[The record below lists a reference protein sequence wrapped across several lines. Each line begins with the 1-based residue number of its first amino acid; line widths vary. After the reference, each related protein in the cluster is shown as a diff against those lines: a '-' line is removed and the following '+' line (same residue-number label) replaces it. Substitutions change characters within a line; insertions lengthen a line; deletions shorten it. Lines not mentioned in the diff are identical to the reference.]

1 MSTEIQTFKGNLP
14 AHLQNVKLDDFTK
27 SFASS
32 GGSVKRISLRGR
44 VFRLVDGG
52 KEIAK
57 NTDPHLDVII
67 VNGST
72 TVQKTFHASTYSAD
86 ETSIPDCWSSDG
98 ERPDAEVENP
108 QASNCKDCP
117 NAIKGSA
124 GGTKTKCRFSQRIA
138 VVLANNPAGDVY
150 QLVVPSLSLF
160 GAGDM
165 EHMPFLQYAR
175 YVGSSGFNLN
185 MLITRLTFDTDSDVP
200 KLFFSNVE
208 FLDMETHNIA
218 VDQGQTTAAINASK
232 LGFKK
237 KDTAA
242 TAVPAMPKLVAPA
255 GSAAAKLVK
264 QVEEPE
270 QEAPPAEKPKA
281 AKAAPAAAES
291 KKASGLSTLVDEW
304 GDD

>member
-1 MSTEIQTFKGNLP
+1 MSEVQVFKGNLP
-14 AHLQNVKLDDFTK
+14 AHLQHVKLDDFTK
-27 SFASS
+27 AFTNS

-57 NTDPHLDVII
+57 NTDPHLDVIV

-72 TVQKTFHASTYSAD
+72 TVQKTFYKSDYNAE
-86 ETSIPDCWSSDG
+86 ETSTPDCWSSDG
-98 ERPDAEVENP
+98 ERPDAEVEDP

-117 NAIKGSA
+117 RAIKGS
-124 GGTKTKCRFSQRIA
+124 GGGSKAQCRFSMRVA
-138 VVLANNPAGDVY
+138 VVMMNNPGGDIY
-150 QLVVPSLSLF
+150 QLVLPSKSIF
-160 GAGDM
+160 GSGDM

-175 YVGSSGFNLN
+175 FVGNSGFNLN
-185 MLITRLTFDTDSDVP
+185 MLATRMSFDLDSDVP
-200 KLFFSNVE
+200 KLFFSNLE
-208 FLDMETHNIA
+208 FLDTETYQTA
-218 VDQGQTTAAINASK
+218 VDQGLSPIAVNAGK
-232 LGFKK
+232 LNFKK
-237 KDTAA
+237 RDTAA

-255 GSAAAKLVK
+255 GSAAAKIVK

-270 QEAPPAEKPKA
+270 AAPVEKPKT
-281 AKAAPAAAES
+281 KPAAEP